1 MLAGDGTTV
10 VNELLELYELTE
22 EIVSKEVS

>member
-1 MLAGDGTTV
+1 MLAGDATTV

-22 EIVSKEVS
+22 EVVSKEVS